1 MPGSSRGR
9 RGRSAVSTRD
19 IEMRSAEEE
28 IEFRRELERVIVHPT
43 HSQILIILNIKVI
56 QSNMKAVEKACTYSS
71 SGRASPLWLQEV
83 RNPAMPY
90 QRL

>member
-43 HSQILIILNIKVI
+43 HSQIFII
-56 QSNMKAVEKACTYSS
+56 
-71 SGRASPLWLQEV
+71 RATALDWCQNLFFLE
-83 RNPAMPY
+83 N
-90 QRL
+90 